1 MNKQMI
7 FTGWHFMRWL
17 RLGLGIVIAF
27 QAIQSH
33 DALLGLISGLF
44 LFQTITNTG
53 CCGAKGCDASTTKKT
68 SGETEDV
75 TFEEIKTK

>member
-1 MNKQMI
+1 MI
-7 FTGWHFMRWL
+7 FSGWHFMRWL
-17 RLGLGIVIAF
+17 RLGLGIIIAF

-53 CCGAKGCDASTTKKT
+53 CCGTNGCNVSTTKKQ
-68 SGETEDV
+68 SGETEDI